1 MFYYKLFVSLRK
13 IRNKTYMQKLTV
25 QEEEAMQIVWKLGK
39 GFIKDFLDM
48 YPEPKPPYTTLA
60 SIIKKLETKG
70 YVKSIKYRT
79 IYEFR
84 PAISEQEYAKK
95 YMSNFVKDYFRN
107 SYKDLVAS
115 FVKQKKLSSEEL
127 RNLLETIEQQKKQ

>member
-1 MFYYKLFVSLRK
+1 LFYYKLFVSLRK

>member
-1 MFYYKLFVSLRK
+1 MFYYKIFVPLRK
-13 IRNKTYMQKLTV
+13 FRNKTYMQKLTV

-39 GFIKDFLDM
+39 GFIKDFLDL
-48 YPEPKPPYTTLA
+48 YPDPKPPYTTLA

-95 YMSNFVKDYFRN
+95 YMSHFVKDYFRN

-115 FVKQKKLSSEEL
+115 FVKQKKLSPDEL
-127 RNLLETIEQQKKQ
+127 RNLLETIEQQEKQ

>member
-1 MFYYKLFVSLRK
+1 LFYYKKFVPLRK

-39 GFIKDFLDM
+39 GFIKDFLDL
-48 YPEPKPPYTTLA
+48 YPDPKPPYTTLA

-95 YMSNFVKDYFRN
+95 YMSHFVKDYFRN

-115 FVKQKKLSSEEL
+115 FVKQKKLSPDEL
-127 RNLLETIEQQKKQ
+127 RNLLETIEQQEKQ

>member
-1 MFYYKLFVSLRK
+1 
-13 IRNKTYMQKLTV
+13 MQKLTV

-39 GFIKDFLDM
+39 GFIKDFLDL

-70 YVKSIKYRT
+70 FVKSVKYRT

-84 PAISEQEYAKK
+84 PAISEKEYAKK
-95 YMSNFVKDYFRN
+95 CMSHFVRDYFRN
-107 SYKDLVAS
+107 SYKELVAS
-115 FVKQKKLSSEEL
+115 FVKQKKLSPDEL
-127 RNLLETIEQQKKQ
+127 RSILETIELQEKQSCWDS